1 MRPAMISKNPP
12 IKLGKVLA
20 ATIKNMSFGGREF
33 PLSSVMRK
41 IMTAAIQN
49 IQPPKMDS
57 CEIF

>member
-1 MRPAMISKNPP
+1 MISKNPP